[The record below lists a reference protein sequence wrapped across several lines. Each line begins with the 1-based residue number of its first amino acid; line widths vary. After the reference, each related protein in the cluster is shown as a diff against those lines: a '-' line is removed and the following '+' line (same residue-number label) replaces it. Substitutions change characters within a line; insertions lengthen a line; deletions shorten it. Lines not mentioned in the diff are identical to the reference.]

1 MKKVCPRCE
10 YPQGGIN
17 ECEYCGLV
25 FAKNNKT
32 QITKKSN
39 WQNAID
45 KKSSILNIMI
55 SLIAF
60 IGFFGLVYF
69 WYQHE
74 SAKKMA
80 ELEEIRKL
88 TISEQKRKEKQQP
101 AKIIRKQQNTEKDKS
116 KAVIPAKKTQ
126 KTIPLAN
133 TSEQRNIERE
143 KKKSVS
149 PVNKTQ
155 KTASSAITKVFC
167 GRFNVSTVL
176 KGKELEIWLDTDLP
190 NDTIVMV
197 RVSRRYWIKGSSGT
211 YFGSYYGKRTFVQ
224 ELRKPVTVLLDDN
237 EWRRQIEKKHKLIEP
252 IGEPFQVSKIS
263 DEVELNLTVPINQ
276 DNPAF
281 GRRNVNLE
289 GTMVTAE
296 QGFRIIREEKMFLVP
311 FGKAISA
318 LTPAK
323 TTWQP
328 RDQNFNFPLNF

>member
-1 MKKVCPRCE
+1 
-10 YPQGGIN
+10 
-17 ECEYCGLV
+17 LV
-25 FAKNNKT
+25 FAQYNKT

-45 KKSSILNIMI
+45 KKSSLLNIMI

-60 IGFFGLVYF
+60 IGFFGVVYF

-80 ELEEIRKL
+80 ELEETRKL
-88 TISEQKRKEKQQP
+88 KIGEQNKTEKQQR
-101 AKIIRKQQNTEKDKS
+101 AKIISKQQNTEKDEK

-126 KTIPLAN
+126 KTIPLAT
-133 TSEQRNIERE
+133 TSKQQNIKRE

-155 KTASSAITKVFC
+155 KTASSVITKVFC
-167 GRFNVSTVL
+167 SKFNVNTVL
-176 KGKELEIWLDTDLP
+176 KGKELEFWLDTDLP

-197 RVSRRYWIKGSSGT
+197 SVSRRYWIKGSSGT
-211 YFGSYYGKRTFVQ
+211 YSGSYYGKRSSIQ
-224 ELRKPVTVLLDDN
+224 GLRKPVTVILDDN

-252 IGEPFQVSKIS
+252 SGEPFEVSKIS

-281 GRRNVNLE
+281 GRRNANLE
-289 GTMVTAE
+289 GIMVTVE

-311 FGKAISA
+311 FGKAMSA
-318 LTPAK
+318 LTRAK

-328 RDQNFNFPLNF
+328 IDQNFNFPPDL